1 MRYLCA
7 LITGALVLVAAGAG
21 AAYSQQATTT
31 QPSSA
36 TTADGSAACDVALP
50 GGVKALWTRT
60 AAGGQSVVTEPGS
73 VPALIAHVGSDVYAI
88 PRSAPSP
95 ANPVNPATYDVTAA
109 VSNTC
114 GIHTATTATIGMGAG
129 ADDSTHG
136 PGSFRLA
143 DLTINVLGVTGKPD
157 AVALVFLRNVDDY
170 QLADE
175 LLAPD
180 DGVVKLQVPVG
191 DYAAA
196 AYTFDPVDGDAA
208 DELSIDPDFAVTGG
222 APTVTLDAAD
232 ATSEIAVPT
241 APQAASLTGATLGI
255 GRGSTEYPTED
266 DYWIGL
272 DLGSN
277 YPADPLYLTPTK
289 RVSHGNFSVDGLFEL
304 ASPSTASTGYTY
316 HVDEPFTA
324 VPASWPTSVPAS
336 SFAAVT
342 RDYYAR
348 GAGNTEYVLDGAVPR
363 VFTGSDP
370 SPIAAFDF
378 DTVRLVTAPYTDTE
392 YFTATPDVVWQSAVS
407 DDLDF
412 NELML
417 DSPHSYR
424 FGGGTTESFHQ
435 GAEHP
440 GAPLD
445 TGGIATECPACS
457 AEGALE
463 FDLYPI
469 ADSNPGSFGDGN
481 VAFTGGDYEDY
492 GYRLLRDGTVE
503 SSSSTLFPS
512 GIEVSGL
519 PAGTASYQLVT
530 TLARSVSDDPLST
543 SQSTDW
549 TFTADPRGGSGI
561 PANWDCVDGTRDCTP
576 LPLIYATY
584 AVSDPTL
591 NNGLSTG
598 PHTLSLTLTH
608 QQFSAAPGISGA
620 SVAVSYDGGGT
631 WTQAPVSGR
640 GGRYTASFTI
650 PAGATGLSLKIG
662 GWDAAGDRI
671 DQTVL
676 NAYTIG

>member
-7 LITGALVLVAAGAG
+7 LITGALILVAGGAG
-21 AAYSQQATTT
+21 AAYSQQAATT
-31 QPSSA
+31 QSPASA
-36 TTADGSAACDVALP
+36 TADGSATCDVALP

-60 AAGGQSVVTEPGS
+60 AAGGQNVVTEPGS
-73 VPALIAHVGSDVYAI
+73 APALIAHVGSDVYAI

-95 ANPVNPATYDVTAA
+95 AHPVNPASYDVTAA
-109 VSNTC
+109 VSTSC
-114 GIHTATTATIGMGAG
+114 GIHTTTASTTGASAA
-129 ADDSTHG
+129 ADGSAHR

-143 DLTINVLGVTGKPD
+143 DLTINVLGVTGQPD

-208 DELSIDPDFAVTGG
+208 DQLSIDPDFAVTDG

-232 ATSEIAVPT
+232 ATSELAVP
-241 APQAASLTGATLGI
+241 AVPRAASLAGAMLGI
-255 GRGSTEYPTED
+255 GRGSAEYPTED

-272 DLGSN
+272 GLGSN

-289 RVSHGNFSVDGLFEL
+289 PVTHGNFTVDGSFEL
-304 ASPSTASTGYTY
+304 TSPSTAGAGYDY
-316 HVDEPFTA
+316 HVDEPFSA
-324 VPASWPTSVPAS
+324 VPASWPASVPAS
-336 SFAAVT
+336 SFATVT

-363 VFTGSDP
+363 VFTESDA
-370 SPIAAFDF
+370 SPIVAFDF
-378 DTVRLVTAPYTDTE
+378 EILRLVTAPYTDTE
-392 YFTATPDVVWQSAVS
+392 YFTASPGVVWQSAVS

-412 NELML
+412 NELLL
-417 DSPHSYR
+417 DSPHTYQA
-424 FGGGTTESFHQ
+424 GAGTTESFHQ
-435 GAEHP
+435 GAQHP
-440 GAPLD
+440 GAQLD

-457 AEGALE
+457 AEDALE

-481 VAFTGGDYEDY
+481 VALAAGDYEDY
-492 GYRLLRDGTVE
+492 GYQLLRDGTVE

-519 PAGTASYQLVT
+519 PSGTASYQLDT
-530 TLARSVSDDPLST
+530 TLTRSVSDDPLST
-543 SQSTDW
+543 SQTTDW
-549 TFTADPRGGSGI
+549 TFTADPRGGFGI
-561 PANWDCVDGTRDCTP
+561 PANWECIDGTRECTP

-591 NNGLSTG
+591 NNGLSAG

-608 QQFSAAPGISGA
+608 QQFSSAPGISGA
-620 SVAVSYDGGGT
+620 SVEVSYDGGAT
-631 WTQAPVSGR
+631 WTQAQVSGR

-650 PAGATGLSLKIG
+650 PAAATGLSLKIG
-662 GWDAAGDRI
+662 GWDKAGDRI